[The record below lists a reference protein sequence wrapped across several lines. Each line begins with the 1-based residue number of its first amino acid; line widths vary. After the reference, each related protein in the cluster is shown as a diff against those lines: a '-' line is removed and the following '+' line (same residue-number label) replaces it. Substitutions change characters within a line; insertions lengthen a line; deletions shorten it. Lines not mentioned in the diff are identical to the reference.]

1 MCFHESVSGSAPRLA
16 GVYETVLYAADVE
29 ATARFYA
36 DVLGLYLLEQPTEL
50 SAVFRLPDRGVLLI
64 FDPSRSST
72 PGRPVPSHGATGAGH
87 VAFAVEPGTLDASA
101 DALRRQGIGIEQ
113 EITWDEGGRSM
124 HVRDPA
130 GNSVELVDGEAW
142 PMTPRNTED

>member
-1 MCFHESVSGSAPRLA
+1 VV

-36 DVLGLYLLEQPTEL
+36 DVLGLHQIEKPTEL
-50 SAVFRLPDRGVLLI
+50 SAVFRLPDGGVLLI
-64 FDPSRSST
+64 FDPTRSST

-101 DALRRQGIGIEQ
+101 DALRRHGIEIEQ
-113 EITWDEGGRSM
+113 EISWDEGGRSLY
-124 HVRDPA
+124 VRDPA
-130 GNSVELVDGEAW
+130 GNSVELVEGEAW
-142 PMTPRNTED
+142 PMTRRETEG

>member
-1 MCFHESVSGSAPRLA
+1 MCFHESVSAPRLA

-50 SAVFRLPDRGVLLI
+50 SAVFRLPDGGVLLI
-64 FDPSRSST
+64 FDPARSST

-87 VAFAVEPGTLDASA
+87 VAFAVEFGALDAFA
-101 DALRRQGIGIEQ
+101 DALRRQSIEIEQ
-113 EITWDEGGRSM
+113 EITWVEGGRSVY
-124 HVRDPA
+124 VRDPA
-130 GNSVELVDGEAW
+130 GNSVELVEGEIW
-142 PMTPRNTED
+142 NLTPRDTAG